1 MEREKEL
8 EKYKKDIIKMV
19 INSIILVIAL
29 GVLIRYDIITI
40 HLLQTFLGTILVM
53 FLMITLIELF
63 YKVKLVRLKNK

>member
-19 INSIILVIAL
+19 INSIFLVIAL